1 MGIRQAILL
10 ALLLT
15 GATSPALAQAN
26 KSDTKSDYRTI
37 DLKPLL
43 PPVLPPL
50 PSNSALSPGAVGTGA
65 QSPHSSSLY
74 DSPST
79 SSSQP
84 APGLR
89 FSIPTR

>member
-1 MGIRQAILL
+1 MSALKAILL
-10 ALLLT
+10 VILLL
-15 GATSPALAQAN
+15 GAAALTDVLAQAN
-26 KSDTKSDYRTI
+26 KSDNRQI

-50 PSNSALSPGAVGTGA
+50 PSNSVLAPGAVGTGA

-74 DSPST
+74 DSPT
-79 SSSQP
+79 TSQP
-84 APGLR
+84 APGFR

>member
-1 MGIRQAILL
+1 MGAKAVLL
-10 ALLLT
+10 ALLML
-15 GATSPALAQAN
+15 GAASPALAPAN
-26 KSDTKSDYRTI
+26 KSDYRPI

-43 PPVLPPL
+43 PPILPPL
-50 PSNSALSPGAVGTGA
+50 PSNSALAPGAVGTGA

-79 SSSQP
+79 TAQP

>member
-1 MGIRQAILL
+1 MDTRQAILL
-10 ALLLT
+10 ALLLV

-26 KSDTKSDYRTI
+26 KSDSTSDYRTI

-50 PSNSALSPGAVGTGA
+50 PSNSALAPGAVGTGA

-79 SSSQP
+79 SQP

>member
-1 MGIRQAILL
+1 MSVPKAAMLVV
-10 ALLLT
+10 LLL
-15 GATSPALAQAN
+15 GSVAPDGALAQAN
-26 KSDTKSDYRTI
+26 KSDNRQI

-50 PSNSALSPGAVGTGA
+50 PSNSALTPGAVGTGA

-74 DSPST
+74 DSTPT
-79 SSSQP
+79 TQP
-84 APGLR
+84 APGFR

>member
-1 MGIRQAILL
+1 MSVAKATLVLILL
-10 ALLLT
+10 L
-15 GATSPALAQAN
+15 GLAPDRAIGQSS
-26 KSDTKSDYRTI
+26 KSDNRQI

-50 PSNSALSPGAVGTGA
+50 PSNSALTPGAVGTGS

-74 DSPST
+74 NSRDTT
-79 SSSQP
+79 SP

>member
-1 MGIRQAILL
+1 MRVPKAVLL
-10 ALLLT
+10 AVLLL
-15 GATSPALAQAN
+15 GVCSPALAQAN
-26 KSDTKSDYRTI
+26 KSDYRQL

-43 PPVLPPL
+43 PPVLSPL
-50 PSNSALSPGAVGTGA
+50 PSNSALTPGAVGTGA

-79 SSSQP
+79 SQP
-84 APGLR
+84 APGLK

>member
-1 MGIRQAILL
+1 MRVPKAVLL
-10 ALLLT
+10 AVVML
-15 GATSPALAQAN
+15 GVSSPALAQAN
-26 KSDTKSDYRTI
+26 KSDYRDI

-50 PSNSALSPGAVGTGA
+50 PSNSALTPGAVGSGA

-79 SSSQP
+79 SQP

>member
-1 MGIRQAILL
+1 MRVPKAVLL
-10 ALLLT
+10 AVLLL
-15 GATSPALAQAN
+15 GVCSPALAQAN
-26 KSDTKSDYRTI
+26 KSDYRQL

-43 PPVLPPL
+43 PPVLSPL
-50 PSNSALSPGAVGTGA
+50 PSNSALTPGAVGTGA

-79 SSSQP
+79 SQP

>member
-1 MGIRQAILL
+1 MGVPKAVLL
-10 ALLLT
+10 AVLLL
-15 GATSPALAQAN
+15 GVSSPALAQAN
-26 KSDTKSDYRTI
+26 KSDYRQL

-43 PPVLPPL
+43 PPVLSPL
-50 PSNSALSPGAVGTGA
+50 PSNSALTPGAVGTGA

-79 SSSQP
+79 SQP